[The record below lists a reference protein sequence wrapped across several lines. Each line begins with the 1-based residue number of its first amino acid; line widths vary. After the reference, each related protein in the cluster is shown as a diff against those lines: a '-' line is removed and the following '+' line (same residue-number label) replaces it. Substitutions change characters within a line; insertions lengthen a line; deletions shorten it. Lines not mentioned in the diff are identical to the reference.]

1 MKRNIIFSTAL
12 LIGFV
17 FTSFSNQ
24 VNAQTTTKKTATE
37 QQVSKKYTCSMH
49 PEVVM
54 DKPGKCPK
62 CGMALVEK
70 TDTKAGGMHKMHDMK
85 NMQDSTKMKC
95 DTTKMK
101 KCC

>member
-1 MKRNIIFSTAL
+1 MKRITIFSTAL

-24 VNAQTTTKKTATE
+24 VNAQTTVKETVTE

-70 TDTKAGGMHKMHDMK
+70 IDMKSGGMHKMHKMH